1 MDEFEKALIAKTFK
15 DPKKGYRSF
24 IDMGSFVDYFLI
36 SEITKNPD
44 SYRGS
49 AFVHKV
55 MHMKQKHMF
64 LTV

>member
-1 MDEFEKALIAKTFK
+1 MDEFEKALISDKFK
-15 DPKKGYRSF
+15 DPEVGYRTH

-55 MHMKQKHMF
+55 IQYKNRTHW
-64 LTV
+64 L